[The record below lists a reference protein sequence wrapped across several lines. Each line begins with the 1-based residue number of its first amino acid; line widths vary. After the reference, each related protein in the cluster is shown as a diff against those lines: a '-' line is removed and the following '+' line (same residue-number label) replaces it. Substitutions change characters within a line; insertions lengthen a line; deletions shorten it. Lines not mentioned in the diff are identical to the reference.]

1 MVVALNARRY
11 RNALGL
17 SQEAVGE
24 RIGADQQ
31 YVSVIERGG
40 QNLTLVRLSELAQA
54 LNVRPADLLDE
65 DFARTAQLHRDD
77 GS

>member
-1 MVVALNARRY
+1 MVAALNTRRY
-11 RNALGL
+11 RTALGL

-40 QNLTLVRLSELAQA
+40 QNLTLIRLLELAEA
-54 LNVRPADLLDE
+54 LNVRPAQLLDE
-65 DFARTAQLHRDD
+65 DYAESAQTHRDQ